1 MPSLLPTGKTGAAM
15 AKIQIADN
23 KGSWQTVQTVPG
35 NRIAVRLALQR
46 ALRQRPGS
54 SPNIA
59 RAIDSQSGKMIT
71 RLEKD

>member
-1 MPSLLPTGKTGAAM
+1 MPLSPATGKTGAAM

-23 KGSWQTVQTVPG
+23 KGGWQTVPG
-35 NRIAVRLALQR
+35 NRIAVKLALQR